1 MKTIVGITGTTAVGK
16 SEVAVKLAKLLNS
29 EVVSADSMQIYKGM
43 DVGTAK
49 ITASE
54 MQGVPHH
61 MIDIVEPNCNYSS
74 FLYQQ
79 DASAII
85 DSLDCLPI
93 VVGGTGFYFD
103 SLLYPPE
110 FGTAD
115 ESRRAELRQILQSN
129 GLPTLQEMLKQLDLD
144 AYRKIDINNPKRV
157 LRAIEIAENGE
168 KLTQGV
174 GKTDPK
180 YNLILFVLQRAR
192 ADLYMQ
198 IDERVDNMFEKG
210 LVEEVKTLT
219 VKYGFIDTPAFSA
232 IGYKEILDYLKGNCS
247 LSEATAQIKINTR
260 HYAKRQIT
268 YFKKMNVA
276 EFISVDGRSSDDVA
290 LHIRDKLAF
299 LNNYLANK
307 KKHGK

>member
-16 SEVAVKLAKLLNS
+16 SKVAVKLATLLNS
-29 EVVSADSMQIYKGM
+29 EIISADSMQIYKGM

-49 ITASE
+49 ITSQE

-61 MIDIVEPNCNYSS
+61 MIDIVEPNRNYSS

-79 DASAII
+79 DASSII
-85 DSLDCLPI
+85 DRLDCLPI

-115 ESRRAELRQILQSN
+115 ENRRAELQRILQTD
-129 GLPTLQEMLKQLDLD
+129 GLIALQEILKQLDAD
-144 AYRKIDINNPKRV
+144 SYRKIDLNNPKRV
-157 LRAIEIAENGE
+157 IRAIEIAENGE

-174 GKTDPK
+174 GKTNPK
-180 YNLILFVLQRAR
+180 YNLILFVLRR
-192 ADLYMQ
+192 DRDELYAQ
-198 IDERVDNMFEKG
+198 IDERVDEMFQKG
-210 LVEEVKTLT
+210 LVDEVKKLT
-219 VKYGFIDTPAFSA
+219 EKYGYIETSAFAA
-232 IGYKEILDYLKGNCS
+232 IGYKEVIDYLKGNCS
-247 LSEATAQIKINTR
+247 LSDAVAQIKINTR

-276 EFISVDGRSSDDVA
+276 EFITVDGRTSEDIA
-290 LHIRDKLAF
+290 LHIRDKLAS
-299 LNNYLANK
+299 LQII
-307 KKHGK
+307 